1 MTRACFSIIEYDVE
15 WQRADR
21 DWADFMTDE
30 NEIVTIEM
38 AASDRLRLDQQ
49 INNRMEKL
57 GYPAYDYSQLDL
69 GFELPVNWPADMNCQ
84 LTLAQLSVI
93 AVKLKMR
100 IIIDNINMVPLAR
113 EG

>member
-1 MTRACFSIIEYDVE
+1 MSDK
-15 WQRADR
+15 
-21 DWADFMTDE
+21 

-49 INNRMEKL
+49 INNRMEKM
-57 GYPAYDYSQLDL
+57 GHTAYDYSRLDL

-84 LTLAQLSVI
+84 LTLAQLTVI

-100 IIIDNINMVPLAR
+100 IVIDNINMLPLKIER
-113 EG
+113 VTQ